1 MTLAELYPPSRC
13 RIVNAAGSDPDL
25 QTRLY
30 ALGLFPGVELE
41 VLHQAP
47 LGDPMQIRLGTSLL
61 SVRRHD
67 AALIDVETN

>member
-13 RIVNAAGSDPDL
+13 RIVNAAASDPDL

-47 LGDPMQIRLGTSLL
+47 LGDPMQIRLGTALL
-61 SVRRHD
+61 SVRRRD
-67 AALIDVETN
+67 AEFIEIETR